1 MKKIT
6 SMMIAIFAALFMIGC
21 DGENL
26 SINNGKEE
34 VISDKGYLS
43 VSALSVDC
51 RIDEKDPDVGV
62 MSAPVTRNSVN
73 VDNFNCEI
81 INSKNET
88 LMSFKFSERPTEAIA
103 LEAGDYILK
112 IQSGEVPGAAWDAPV
127 YGTSKA
133 FKIVRN
139 ETTALSALVCS
150 LMQIKVAVSYAEDL
164 LERLSAETLTTVKIG
179 ENSLPFVLTEER
191 AGFFF
196 APNVNNTIELH
207 IVGKYAAD
215 KVNFKDV
222 EMNKEVTNVKVGQY
236 SKIHFY
242 LEHSATGS
250 IRVGVTIRDW
260 VTDEIIPC
268 NVADVIDEDEY
279 PEYPEPTE
287 DPSIVWE
294 GYDIS
299 KRYSLDEVAA
309 VDLLI
314 NASKGINGFLVQIK
328 SETLTPEQL
337 SGVGLCDVLNLCQ
350 PTQSYDS
357 NNPSVYVDVEQP
369 LRELGFAVGE
379 DIIGKTSVKLSIT
392 QFLGI
397 LKAAGKDGDRHDFI
411 LTVTDAEGN
420 KNVKT
425 LKLQTGEVTPEPV
438 EDPSIEW
445 DGHDISVRE
454 QIVDGLAV
462 DLLINASKGIKEL
475 YVEIKSD
482 VLTPDELSG
491 VGLCNVLNICYPKQ
505 SYDSRNP
512 EAFID
517 VEQPLRDLGFAVGED
532 VIGKTSVKLS
542 ITQFMGILIAV
553 SGSDLKMHDFEIT
566 VVDNDGN
573 KTVKTLMLQTGK

>member
-1 MKKIT
+1 MKKFT
-6 SMMIAIFAALFMIGC
+6 SMMIAIITALLMIGC

-26 SINNGKEE
+26 SIDNGKEE

-51 RIDEKDPDVGV
+51 RIDENDPDVGV
-62 MSAPVTRNSVN
+62 MSAPATRNSVN
-73 VDNFNCEI
+73 IETFDCQI
-81 INSKNET
+81 INSDNEVV
-88 LMSFKFSERPTEAIA
+88 MSFKFGERPTEAIA
-103 LEAGDYILK
+103 LAVGDYILK

-139 ETTALSALVCS
+139 ETTSLTQLVCS

-164 LERLSAETLTTVKIG
+164 MERLSSETLTTVKIG

-191 AGFFF
+191 AGFFL
-196 APNVNNTIELH
+196 APNVSNTIELH
-207 IVGKYAAD
+207 IVGSYAAD
-215 KVNFKDV
+215 KVNFKPV

-242 LEHSATGS
+242 LEHSASGS
-250 IRVGVTIRDW
+250 INVGVTIRDW

-268 NVADVIDEDEY
+268 NVADVIGEDEY

-299 KRYSLDEVAA
+299 KRYSLDEVAT

-337 SGVGLCDVLNLCQ
+337 AGVGLCDVLDLCN
-350 PTQSYDS
+350 PKQSYDS
-357 NNPSVYVDVEQP
+357 NNPSSYVDVEQP

-379 DIIGKTSVKLSIT
+379 DVVGKNSVKLSIT
-392 QFLGI
+392 QFLSI
-397 LKAAGKDGDRHDFI
+397 LKAAGQDGHRHDFI

-420 KNVKT
+420 RNVKT

-445 DGHDISVRE
+445 VGHDLSVRE
-454 QIVDGLAV
+454 QIVNGLEV
-462 DLLINASKGIKEL
+462 DLLISASKGIKEF
-475 YVEIKSD
+475 YVEIKSA
-482 VLTPDELSG
+482 VLTPEELAKT
-491 VGLCNVLNICYPKQ
+491 GLCNVLNICYPKQ

-512 EAFID
+512 EAYID

-532 VIGKTSVKLS
+532 VIGKNSVTLS
-542 ITQFMGILIAV
+542 ITQFMGIFIAV
-553 SGSDLKMHDFEIT
+553 SGEDLKMHDFEIT
-566 VVDNDGN
+566 VIDNDGN